1 MRDIGKN
8 IRQLRE
14 EAGLTQEALAEKLFV
29 TRQTVSNYENGR
41 TRPDLD
47 MLITIAE
54 VLHADVSHILYG
66 VPTLPNRKRLIRHL
80 IIGGVI
86 SILLISA
93 LAVLTPVA
101 QDFARRGYLLI
112 LLQVLRLILA
122 PSAFLT
128 LGWTLMQFAV
138 VLGVKPP
145 QKRWCKT
152 VKIVLLLILL
162 LLALEVL
169 PHLIWQIWCTWQVLK
184 YGEVQSSFSFIPI
197 YSHILYMIL
206 NITRQYATTFFAC
219 VPYGAAI
226 RYCDFS
232 KSEEASN
239 T

>member
-54 VLHADVSHILYG
+54 VLHADVTHILYG
-66 VPTLPNRKRLIRHL
+66 VPTPPNRKRLIRHL
-80 IIGGVI
+80 IIGGVV
-86 SILLISA
+86 SVVLISA

-101 QDFARRGYLLI
+101 QDFARRGYVLT
-112 LLQVLRLILA
+112 LLQVLRLILV

-128 LGWTLMQFAV
+128 LGWTLMQLAV

-145 QKRWCKT
+145 QKRWCRT
-152 VKIVLLLILL
+152 VKIILLLILL
-162 LLALEVL
+162 LLALVVL
-169 PHLIWQIWCTWQVLK
+169 PFLIWQIWCMGQVLK
-184 YGEVQSSFSFIPI
+184 YGEVQSLFPFIPI
-197 YSHILYMIL
+197 YSPVLYAILK
-206 NITRQYATTFFAC
+206 ITKEYAATLFVC
-219 VPYGAAI
+219 LPYGAAI
-226 RYCDFS
+226 RYFGFY
-232 KSEEASN
+232 KREGN
-239 T
+239 P